1 MQFLGYVALATV
13 LGICGTLL
21 AGYVRRLLAWRRFA
35 RRHGMQPRLWTEH
48 PSLHGEWRGVP
59 VSVEII
65 RLPLGPRSWITNTC
79 FEGLLERPMP
89 TGLHISSNDV
99 DRPDDDDGD
108 KSIATGCS
116 VTDRGGAG
124 PRGAPPRGPAR
135 GGGRRSADPEGARRL
150 LANEGMRRAIK
161 AFIEHEPGAWVT
173 DLAVHL
179 NKPGFLADEGELQ
192 EAIGR
197 VSELAGLL
205 RAWRPS

>member
-116 VTDRGGAG
+116 VTDRARPA
-124 PRGAPPRGPAR
+124 PRP
-135 GGGRRSADPEGARRL
+135 DPEGARRL